1 MISSRTPL
9 RRTSLS
15 GCGKG
20 WKESCRG
27 SSKCGCG
34 RFPRAAW
41 STAARTGSGDAAP
54 GKAARA
60 RRRSRRAGESDRG
73 SPARLRR
80 GAGRG
85 DAQHAGAGG
94 EGLRRRSPR
103 RLRARSGG
111 DPALLAGSGAAARR
125 AGDRLADRFSRHVP
139 ASSSPLQGQRGGGIR
154 GGQDAG
160 RLRKDRRGDR
170 RARAPAHPPGIARA
184 PALRGGDGGA
194 LAAGS
199 GRGDHRRARL
209 HAGARAEAP
218 AEPRHGGGL
227 GRRLREGR
235 RAARIAGSAR
245 GGLNALP
252 RHRGLPRHRARHRG
266 VAPGGRCAGGGV
278 RLDRCSGS
286 ARRRAQRPLRRR
298 RRRAGAPLFRAGGE
312 ARLRGDQRRR
322 ARARPDRGVHRCAMG
337 PRLRRQPARRVSL
350 RPRGVSPGRTADH
363 RHRLDQ
369 RHPRRRAFRRLQ
381 REQVGAHRTHQVAR
395 RGRAR
400 AAHLLRGG
408 AARLGGYLD
417 AEEDPVRAGD
427 EKRGRGAGGEISLHR
442 GAVRDDRERRRGVR
456 MSLPE
461 DLSALG
467 LQVARDLAPYERD
480 ESGCGIF
487 PPTAA
492 VLARNAEEVQTVLR
506 YSREKRIPVIP
517 RGAGSG
523 KSGGA
528 LAEHGG
534 IVLSLEKMNRILEVS
549 RADMVA
555 VVEPGVILEKLQ
567 QAVEAE
573 GLFYPPDP
581 NSQAMCAIGGNLA
594 HNAGGPR
601 ALKYGVTRDYV
612 LGLKAV
618 LPTGELIK
626 CGHRSWKGV
635 AGYDL
640 TQLLVGS
647 EGTLAVIVEATLKLI
662 PLPRSVA
669 TMLAFFPD
677 EDAAALAVQK
687 IFGAGLLPR
696 ACELLD
702 GPTMR
707 AVSKVAPFKFPEN
720 IGGALIVEHDGH
732 GDGVFEELAK
742 SGEMC
747 TEAGAQEVVAAQDE
761 SQRRKIWE
769 TRRQISVALSNI
781 RPFKISED
789 V

>member
-1 MISSRTPL
+1 M
-9 RRTSLS
+9 SL
-15 GCGKG
+15 
-20 WKESCRG
+20 
-27 SSKCGCG
+27 
-34 RFPRAAW
+34 
-41 STAARTGSGDAAP
+41 
-54 GKAARA
+54 
-60 RRRSRRAGESDRG
+60 
-73 SPARLRR
+73 
-80 GAGRG
+80 
-85 DAQHAGAGG
+85 
-94 EGLRRRSPR
+94 
-103 RLRARSGG
+103 
-111 DPALLAGSGAAARR
+111 
-125 AGDRLADRFSRHVP
+125 
-139 ASSSPLQGQRGGGIR
+139 
-154 GGQDAG
+154 
-160 RLRKDRRGDR
+160 
-170 RARAPAHPPGIARA
+170 
-184 PALRGGDGGA
+184 
-194 LAAGS
+194 
-199 GRGDHRRARL
+199 
-209 HAGARAEAP
+209 
-218 AEPRHGGGL
+218 
-227 GRRLREGR
+227 
-235 RAARIAGSAR
+235 
-245 GGLNALP
+245 
-252 RHRGLPRHRARHRG
+252 
-266 VAPGGRCAGGGV
+266 
-278 RLDRCSGS
+278 
-286 ARRRAQRPLRRR
+286 
-298 RRRAGAPLFRAGGE
+298 
-312 ARLRGDQRRR
+312 
-322 ARARPDRGVHRCAMG
+322 
-337 PRLRRQPARRVSL
+337 
-350 RPRGVSPGRTADH
+350 
-363 RHRLDQ
+363 
-369 RHPRRRAFRRLQ
+369 
-381 REQVGAHRTHQVAR
+381 
-395 RGRAR
+395 
-400 AAHLLRGG
+400 
-408 AARLGGYLD
+408 
-417 AEEDPVRAGD
+417 AEE
-427 EKRGRGAGGEISLHR
+427 
-442 GAVRDDRERRRGVR
+442 
-456 MSLPE
+456 
-461 DLSALG
+461 LSALG

-480 ESGCGIF
+480 ESGSGVY
-487 PPTAA
+487 PPGAA
-492 VLARNAEEVQTVLR
+492 VLARHAEDVQTVLR

-567 QAVEAE
+567 QAVEGE

-707 AVSKVAPFKFPEN
+707 AVSKFAPFKFPEN

-732 GDGVFEELAK
+732 GDGVFEELTK

-747 TEAGAQEVVAAQDE
+747 SEAGAQEVIAAQDE
-761 SQRRKIWE
+761 AQRRKIWE
-769 TRRQISVALSNI
+769 TRRQTSVALGTI

-789 V
+789 IAVPRGQLVEMIKRVREIGRRHDLPTACYGHAGDGNLHVNLLFGSAEEREKGHKAVEEVLDAAIALGGTITGEHGVGLAKRAFLAREQSRDVIELQRRVKKAFDPENLLNPGKILPPP